1 MAGGTSLVVPIVLW
15 GKTPLTHCISC
26 VYLSPDQR
34 TLVTGCYDGQICL
47 WTVSPETLKMTPRC
61 LLVGHTAPVL
71 CLAHAS
77 IIADN
82 AFFVS
87 SSENGEMSTWD
98 IVDGKCKE
106 ITKSIY
112 IHTNIQAYHMVG
124 TEDIRLFCNGYY
136 AEVVIMNPFT
146 LEIIFSLSSRVNPDW
161 ISALY
166 VLKPHTCKDD
176 VVLGLTTTGTVKV
189 WTLEQRDY
197 GPTDAPVYENESKQ
211 IRCLN
216 ALTMAC
222 CSQHQR
228 TVLIV
233 CSKCW
238 QIYDAGDFS
247 ALCTVYA
254 PRGERW
260 LGGEFLA
267 PDRVLIW
274 TDDGKGYLYKLPANS
289 IVENKN
295 FHKQSEDGDEPY
307 LYSILSVTSNTH
319 LYCSPAIRFYESL
332 QHGKILIRGDSEGA
346 VNIWKIPELS
356 PAQLS
361 FIKENDSHKKLSG
374 LSPFVST
381 SLSKA
386 WETMKPHPV
395 GILNQLDCENVPN
408 IKLTASIYLAGQ
420 SRLVIGRQDGSIV
433 IIPATQTVM
442 LQLLHGNHQ
451 HYKDWPPHQILM
463 GHNGRVNCLLY
474 PHHIHSRYDKSHL
487 LSGGVDFAICLWD
500 LYAGTLLHRFCV
512 HAGEITQLLV
522 PPNTCANPR
531 ILKCIC
537 SVASDHSVTLLS
549 LSERKCIVLA
559 SRHLFPVVTI
569 KWRPLDDFM
578 IVGCSDATVYVW
590 QMETGHLDRVLHG
603 ISGEQVLYACDE
615 NTTISSS
622 VDSGLANPAVHF
634 FRGIRHR
641 NISAIKHATQRGI
654 HQLQQLH
661 HSTHADGIDNS
672 KTRAYPLMV
681 QGLRTNPNDPECH
694 ILCFDIE
701 ALVVQLLSEEYG
713 LMSPKTMEAQ
723 GLINATEYQ
732 KTAALTQSVSSDAH
746 KKIAGILPKRKDGSE
761 NILSKLQ
768 SVIDGFD
775 SSKSTDKGLNLSG
788 VVCRKVCGANLTME
802 IAQLLMSLLY
812 AWGLDFEIDKICENK
827 LGLLRP
833 MIPVSFGVISKGGFM
848 SLLLPT
854 WQSNIDLEDSFV
866 KTGKSPLMDLP
877 PEMVH
882 LELLTRLF
890 TAKTHWEIS
899 TTVTSQHLL
908 AIVAIANT
916 LMSMSAPC
924 FLESAFSRQLS
935 VKSRSEEGNGEP
947 SSSQNVFI
955 KQGWAE
961 LKTLHCKSLP
971 EKIANHGSKSYKRI
985 QIEML
990 AHRWQH
996 HCLEVRTAAQEL
1008 LLAEL
1013 ERIGPKGRK
1022 TLVEFWVQ
1030 YLPVSSSNSNIKST
1044 TISSNNLTTLNT
1056 NENVESAANIQD
1068 EDDDEEEDLCLRK
1081 PSSISELRRKQTT
1094 AVILMG
1100 VVGAEFGQEVSA
1112 SDNVS
1117 TSSRQSSGS
1126 SLRRKSSIVE
1136 GFGIGNNN
1144 LSRLTSLALTQLLL
1158 TPSSTKLPTHMALR
1172 RAAVDLIGRGFAVW
1186 EPYFDVSKVLLG
1198 ILELCC
1204 DSDRLVPSMSY
1215 GLPLTPAADSYRT
1228 ARHALISIANVRPA
1242 VFITTIAREVAR
1254 YNSMQQNTQAMNTA
1268 LNNSVLHRAKPEIL
1282 SIVEHLI
1289 EKMHVEMTELLVEVM
1304 DIILHCIDPTQ
1315 LKVRPLSEVS
1325 PAISKFS
1332 QVSHCS
1338 TSRRIAVGTK
1348 NGHIALYELR
1358 SSKCQTINAHA
1369 AAISACAFSPD
1380 GKFLVSYSAVE
1391 NKLSF
1396 WQTSTGMFGLGNS
1409 QTKCTKSYSTQIQDA
1424 SRSSQLRQIKLHWA
1438 SNRSVRFL
1446 SDGLETTFVI

>member
-1030 YLPVSSSNSNIKST
+1030 YLP
-1044 TISSNNLTTLNT
+1044 
-1056 NENVESAANIQD
+1056 ENVESAANIQD